1 MNKLMPH
8 GDWFGKN
15 LGIAMEDEESGQLT
29 LTFSML
35 EITET
40 SLSGDFDSR
49 CPICSN
55 EENTLKPAKA
65 AMAGYGI
72 SLNNDS
78 TTFLEIPSLS
88 RRSLRAM
95 RCTREE
101 RESAL
106 PSEAE
111 RMSTT

>member
-1 MNKLMPH
+1 MEKIRALNKLMPH
-8 GDWFGKN
+8 ATGSERIW
-15 LGIAMEDEESGQLT
+15 GIAMEDEESGQLT

-78 TTFLEIPSLS
+78 MNAPPRS
-88 RRSLRAM
+88 RRFPVCPDA
-95 RCTREE
+95 
-101 RESAL
+101 
-106 PSEAE
+106 P
-111 RMSTT
+111 